1 MEPIYGK
8 RVDAIPIYMSTR
20 VLLVDD
26 EADVDASLRE
36 VPEQN
41 GFKVVCFESPL
52 PTLANFKPPFY
63 NLAILDI
70 KLPEMNRLFYRETKK
85 LDKNLN
91 ICSLTA
97 GKLYYAVYSEI
108 FSLLPAS
115 FSCENRLII
124 QTNNTHKSN
133 Y

>member
-8 RVDAIPIYMSTR
+8 RVDATPIDMSTR
-20 VLLVDD
+20 MLLVDE

-41 GFKVVCFESPL
+41 GFKVVCSESPL
-52 PTLANFKPPFY
+52 PALANFEPPFY

-70 KLPEMNRLFYRETKK
+70 KLREMNRFFYREIKE
-85 LDKNLN
+85 LDKNLT

-97 GKLYYAVYSEI
+97 GKLYYGAYSEI

-115 FSCENRLII
+115 YFMGKAI
-124 QTNNTHKSN
+124 NNAD
-133 Y
+133 